1 MRKSQLPV
9 LPILFCRRLGNAQ
22 RQLLL
27 IIFFVKCGL
36 KETVRK
42 LRKRLVRVLIE
53 VWQLEFLE
61 PLELSASVE
70 IASTTGGQ
78 VER

>member
-1 MRKSQLPV
+1 MGDLNSETKYENRSELIRTIKMR
-9 LPILFCRRLGNAQ
+9 FD
-22 RQLLL
+22 
-27 IIFFVKCGL
+27 
-36 KETVRK
+36 
-42 LRKRLVRVLIE
+42 RVLIE

-70 IASTTGGQ
+70 IASTPGGH

>member
-1 MRKSQLPV
+1 M
-9 LPILFCRRLGNAQ
+9 
-22 RQLLL
+22 

-42 LRKRLVRVLIE
+42 LRKRLDRVLIE